1 VKIGLTMRHS
11 HARDYPER
19 RDAIARDWPLFL
31 QKYMPTVQWMLL
43 PNLPARDMVAYAIQW
58 ELGGFLLT
66 GGDDAGT
73 DSLRDEAETA
83 LLDYAV
89 SSGKPV
95 LGICRGFQMI
105 QKYLGGAVA
114 ACDADSH
121 VSRTHEV
128 HFAPWLR
135 SVFPD
140 LANARVNSYHG
151 KGIRTINLAS
161 PLKPVAVIDEWVEC
175 AVSENPALMGMLWHP
190 ERVGGNPVLDGELM
204 ERFFT
209 GKIGMA
215 VT

>member
-11 HARDYPER
+11 LARDYPEG

-31 QKYMPTVQWMLL
+31 QQCLPAFQWMLL
-43 PNLPARDMVAYAIQW
+43 PNLPSRDMVAYAMQW
-58 ELGGFLLT
+58 ELEGFLLT
-66 GGDDAGT
+66 GGDDAGA
-73 DSLRDEAETA
+73 DLLRDEAETA
-83 LLDYAV
+83 LLEYAI

-105 QKYLGGAVA
+105 QQYLGGAVT

-135 SVFPD
+135 SLFPD
-140 LANARVNSYHG
+140 LENAWVNSYHR
-151 KGIRTINLAS
+151 KGIRKETLAS
-161 PLKPVAVIDEWVEC
+161 PMKPLAVIDEWVEC
-175 AVSENPALMGMLWHP
+175 AVSQTPALMGMLWHP

-215 VT
+215 VE